1 MSNGKGELKGYV
13 GSTRNIPPNM
23 ALSEAVGTTGT
34 LQIVKNHPD
43 WPNPYNGVTEIVH
56 GDIDR
61 DVGIYLARS
70 EQRSCA
76 LAAATTVQGILCT
89 SAGGYVTLYYIY
101 IFIYIYSNS
110 KYTYQK
116 TYHFTEADGYVLLQ
130 CFYYYFILFPFTIN
144 VIQIKCFTK
153 YRYIV
158 ERLPDCDDETMAIV
172 ERNLAL
178 LVEKDGTGNLPAGLL
193 AEGGTP
199 LDLCESILDGLGMVA
214 LGQIEPQ
221 FSCEC
226 SEERLFRAVR
236 LLPREEI
243 DDIVQKE
250 EKIEASCH
258 FCGKVYRMGPE
269 EVAKKFEEANGDP
282 SVD

>member
-1 MSNGKGELKGYV
+1 VNDVMIMQTLTAVPADAIGRAMTCAALLSNGMQDEQIFQITMKGDGPLEGLFAVSNGKGELKGYV

-89 SAGGYVTLYYIY
+89 SAGGY
-101 IFIYIYSNS
+101 
-110 KYTYQK
+110 
-116 TYHFTEADGYVLLQ
+116 
-130 CFYYYFILFPFTIN
+130 
-144 VIQIKCFTK
+144 
-153 YRYIV
+153 IV
-158 ERLPDCDDETMAIV
+158 ERLPDCDDETMSIV